1 MLGSAS
7 SRVQLEY
14 EISVIDTDLI
24 SRIRDKCDR
33 SQKREKVE
41 RVYAGGQIG
50 QHPVWAPLAGEGKQK
65 QDDLKGKHGIEPT

>member
-1 MLGSAS
+1 VGSAS

-41 RVYAGGQIG
+41 RVYAGIDVQTY
-50 QHPVWAPLAGEGKQK
+50 PER
-65 QDDLKGKHGIEPT
+65 